1 MRFRA
6 LWRIWLPVIIAAVF
20 FAGEATPKCGKPCD
34 LALAS
39 FVVWPGAQ
47 LNLVANHF
55 NTTADTI
62 VSYNTDQIP
71 NKDSVQSGITINIPF
86 SCGCLRFGSDEFL
99 GHAFDYDIASGDTY
113 ERVVSNYSR
122 LTTVAALTRSNPYD
136 PNRIPNAGR
145 ISVPVNCSCGD
156 RAVSDEYGLFI
167 TYPLKSNDSLQSIVS
182 QHNVTADLLQK
193 YNPSANFGSGS
204 GFVFIPH
211 RGMNLSSLFLLC
223 GE

>member
-99 GHAFDYDIASGDTY
+99 GHAFDYDIASGDT
-113 ERVVSNYSR
+113 
-122 LTTVAALTRSNPYD
+122 SNPYD

-182 QHNVTADLLQK
+182 QHNVTADLLQI
-193 YNPSANFGSGS
+193 
-204 GFVFIPH
+204 V
-211 RGMNLSSLFLLC
+211 
-223 GE
+223 